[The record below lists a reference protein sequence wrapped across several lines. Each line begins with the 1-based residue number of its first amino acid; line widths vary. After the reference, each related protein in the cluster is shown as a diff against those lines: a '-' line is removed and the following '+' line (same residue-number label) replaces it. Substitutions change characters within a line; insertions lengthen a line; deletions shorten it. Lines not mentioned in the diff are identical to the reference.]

1 MEKNSKKRIT
11 ADLLIVALMIAGLL
25 IMIIRKASADD
36 LLSSQGIENLRYYT
50 VLSNLFCGI
59 TALADLLL
67 ILLKKD
73 TERLLPFKLAA
84 VSAVT
89 VTFSVVAFFFAPIYG
104 ISHLYKG
111 ANFIFHL
118 VEPVVAIAGFLIVRK
133 SHIPFRYCVYAAI
146 PTIIYGSCYLG
157 NLLINGIG
165 KWPDTNDFYGFVNWG
180 YPIGIAIFMGI
191 TLFSFLTACLL
202 RWLTNKIDR
211 LHKI

>member
-67 ILLKKD
+67 ILLKKN
-73 TERLLPFKLAA
+73 TERILPFKLAA

-89 VTFSVVAFFFAPIYG
+89 VTFSVVAF
-104 ISHLYKG
+104 
-111 ANFIFHL
+111 L
-118 VEPVVAIAGFLIVRK
+118 VP
-133 SHIPFRYCVYAAI
+133 
-146 PTIIYGSCYLG
+146 
-157 NLLINGIG
+157 
-165 KWPDTNDFYGFVNWG
+165 
-180 YPIGIAIFMGI
+180 
-191 TLFSFLTACLL
+191 
-202 RWLTNKIDR
+202 
-211 LHKI
+211 